1 MTRTVK
7 LNRVASVIDPFDY
20 PISREAVR
28 EQTEDVTLEYAD
40 GSEPLAAVVARSN
53 QDTFET
59 AADLEA
65 EIYNHLPTEAVG
77 DPGQSEGEG

>member
-7 LNRVASVIDPFDY
+7 LNRLAGVIESFDY
-20 PISREAVR
+20 PISRDAVR

-40 GSEPLAAVVARSN
+40 GEEPMASVVARSN

-65 EIYNHLPTEAVG
+65 EIYNQLPTEAVG
-77 DPGQSEGEG
+77 EPGQSEGEG